1 MLDLEKIKKEF
12 ETLMQKIDLNYGGL
26 SKKEKSQL
34 IFIARKFMDC
44 VTSNAIFEDYNEQE
58 DKTL

>member
-12 ETLMQKIDLNYGGL
+12 ESLMQKIDLNYGGL
-26 SKKEKSQL
+26 NKEEKSQL

-44 VTSNAIFEDYNEQE
+44 VTSNAIFEDYQN
-58 DKTL
+58 DKKD

>member
-12 ETLMQKIDLNYGGL
+12 ESLMQKIDLNYGGL
-26 SKKEKSQL
+26 SKQEKSQL

-44 VTSNAIFEDYNEQE
+44 VTSNAIFEDYQD
-58 DKTL
+58 DKKD